1 MQEIV
6 ITKRVG
12 AAIKAELR
20 QRWPDARW
28 VVRAFHSNGVLVQWH
43 DGPGIDDV
51 DTVVRN
57 VPGAMKIA
65 GSFPATEIRP
75 LGSAHL
81 GLTGVVLVHTVS
93 S

>member
-20 QRWPDARW
+20 QRWPEARW
-28 VVRAFHSNGVLVQWH
+28 VVRAFHPNCVLVQWH
-43 DGPGIDDV
+43 DGPGIADV
-51 DTVVRN
+51 ETVARN
-57 VPGAMKIA
+57 VPGAMKVA
-65 GSFPATEIRP
+65 GSFSTVEIRQ
-75 LGSAHL
+75 LGSAHI

-93 S
+93 T